1 MGIHVDSDSIAKA
14 ITSSAVSRS
23 VVVNS
28 KALTAWRA
36 ALASRST
43 TQATILAVGDSIT
56 EGYSAT
62 TRADKWTNRLQQQ
75 LAARYPVPA
84 GNPAGGMW
92 YPAWAAAAPDVAP
105 TLGGTSSNQFYAGPG
120 LSSVLWSSSSG
131 STITFTVQ
139 GTSCKVWLVCPPTL
153 GSLNATWSVDGGAT
167 TGFTVPQQAGTTL
180 LQGRTIPLGA
190 SGSHTV
196 AIAYTGG
203 FGHLQVAGVDVYDGE
218 ETVGVHVINGG
229 HVTTTA
235 KIWVDNDNLN
245 APGQSWM
252 QASAALANP
261 DLVLINL
268 GVNDYLSGTTDA
280 QTYMRNIQT
289 IIAKH
294 RLGAPNASYALVA
307 NYETDPNSSG
317 AHPILPW
324 SAYVNAL
331 YNLIAVDPTV
341 ALIDLTKFMPQTF
354 AASTYGLY
362 LGDNV
367 HPNTIGNQMMADIL
381 TDALGLRAS

>member
-1 MGIHVDSDSIAKA
+1 
-14 ITSSAVSRS
+14 
-23 VVVNS
+23 
-28 KALTAWRA
+28 
-36 ALASRST
+36 
-43 TQATILAVGDSIT
+43 
-56 EGYSAT
+56 
-62 TRADKWTNRLQQQ
+62 
-75 LAARYPVPA
+75 
-84 GNPAGGMW
+84 MW